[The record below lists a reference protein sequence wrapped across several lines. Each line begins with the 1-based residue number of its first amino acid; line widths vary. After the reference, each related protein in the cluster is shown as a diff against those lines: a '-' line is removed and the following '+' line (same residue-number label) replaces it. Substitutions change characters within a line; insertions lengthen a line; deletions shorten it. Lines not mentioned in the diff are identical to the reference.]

1 MNETKY
7 VVKVHGKEVSP
18 RVASASL
25 AEHYIANLDLSHQAI
40 AEVVSVTSDGKEVLL
55 G

>member
-7 VVKVHGKEVSP
+7 VVKVNGKEVSP
-18 RVASASL
+18 RVASPTL
-25 AEHYIANLDLSHQAI
+25 AEHYIANLDVSHQGI
-40 AEVVSVTSDGKEVLL
+40 AEVVAVTSDGKDVLF